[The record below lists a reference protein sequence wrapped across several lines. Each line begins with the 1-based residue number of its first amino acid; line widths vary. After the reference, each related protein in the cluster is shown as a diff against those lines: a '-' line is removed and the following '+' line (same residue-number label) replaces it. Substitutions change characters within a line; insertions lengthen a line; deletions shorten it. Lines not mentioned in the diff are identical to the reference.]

1 MYKLVEHCLLLLA
14 AGYKQVSPIKVLFI
28 LGPFRLMPAQAFTGF
43 GVSQQLQNVF
53 ESYCLLFNKR
63 ILGYKAAGIDEL
75 TAISAVGAPLLAL
88 GFSSMKGWR
97 HD

>member
-14 AGYKQVSPIKVLFI
+14 AGYKQVSPIKMLFI
-28 LGPFRLMPAQAFTGF
+28 LGPFRLIPAQAFTGF

-63 ILGYKAAGIDEL
+63 ILGYKASGIDEL
-75 TAISAVGAPLLAL
+75 TAISADRASLLAL
-88 GFSSMKGWR
+88 GSSLMKGWR